1 MLAVIIGGPITGTSC
16 CETTTAN
23 MLYENSRAV
32 KEVLSFKP
40 KLHSTC
46 SIGNESAPIH
56 LTQCRF
62 PGLAVSDVKIKFKK
76 MKVVYLTWQQ
86 CMLDSH
92 NYNKIQIRQ
101 HSKTVTVWN
110 YQNAHCSLIKNY
122 CVIYYNCRHTFVPC
136 LLWICSRFIQQ
147 AVYNKSTNNRTC
159 GIWAF
164 YDKRFFFHQATL
176 FTPCRLIDSFL
187 GPLWWGIVLYAY

>member
-1 MLAVIIGGPITGTSC
+1 
-16 CETTTAN
+16 

-62 PGLAVSDVKIKFKK
+62 PGLAVSDVKIKFNK
-76 MKVVYLTWQQ
+76 MKIVYLTWQQ

-101 HSKTVTVWN
+101 HSKTVTV
-110 YQNAHCSLIKNY
+110 
-122 CVIYYNCRHTFVPC
+122 
-136 LLWICSRFIQQ
+136 
-147 AVYNKSTNNRTC
+147 
-159 GIWAF
+159 
-164 YDKRFFFHQATL
+164 
-176 FTPCRLIDSFL
+176 
-187 GPLWWGIVLYAY
+187 